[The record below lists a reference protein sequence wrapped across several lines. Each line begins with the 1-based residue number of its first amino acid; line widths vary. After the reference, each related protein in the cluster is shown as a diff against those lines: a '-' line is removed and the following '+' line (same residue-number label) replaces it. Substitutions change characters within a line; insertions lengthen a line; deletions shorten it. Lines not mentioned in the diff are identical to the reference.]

1 MCGVLGPDQVLSV
14 IAQQIMTLQGAV
26 MRKETRVIF
35 EDTDIYVDPEF
46 AVFIT
51 MNPGRT
57 HICRDYTC
65 YWCLKGRTLLGF
77 VNPRLYTQTHAPP
90 LSFPP

>member
-1 MCGVLGPDQVLSV
+1 VLSV

-51 MNPGRT
+51 MNPGESGT
-57 HICRDYTC
+57 LAHPTPPDTQSIAAPHTC
-65 YWCLKGRTLLGF
+65 LLQDTILYW
-77 VNPRLYTQTHAPP
+77 P
-90 LSFPP
+90 LSIRGAAW